1 MIIAWIFAAF
11 LGITTF
17 AYGSLLAGWG
27 FLGSLIAALFSMV
40 LLRGI
45 VAWIRRSLVL
55 RERLPDEA
63 DAGQRTLE
71 TNRFIFWRRFISF
84 VLVVGIGEL
93 IFFYIAEIAQ
103 GHSFGAISLAVMANP
118 AAVFGS
124 ITVLVLQSIPGLLA
138 LVLQFGLLFVA
149 QFMLFFGPMILFG
162 MIGRQ
167 TVRPG
172 DANYEVKIEDVRGQ
186 RSAVGEMQKILKLME
201 QGRAYTKAGGKRER
215 GVLMVGPPGTGKTM
229 LAKAIATSLQMPI
242 IVTSGS
248 AFMGMFVGMDMVAV
262 WMTVRSA
269 KRLAKR
275 WGGCTIFIDE
285 FDALGQRRSGM
296 GGGGGMGGMFPM
308 MGGGMMGM
316 LGLNML
322 LVLMDGVDDPGRFRR
337 FIRRFI
343 NVTLD
348 GFFIPR
354 RIGWNGSSVS
364 LRLAHLRPPRY
375 NLFFVGA
382 TNRPDVLDPAV
393 TRAGRFGRRIQFEM
407 PTRENRKDIADLYFS
422 RKAHDPDLDRPERRE
437 EFARVTEGF
446 SPADIEQA
454 LSMALMYAFEAGRP
468 ALNWQDLREALINV
482 SMGLAAPVEYTEHE
496 QISTAR
502 HEMGHAVAAHFYE
515 PENSPVTLS
524 IRKRANAGYG
534 HHYAVPREERFI
546 SFRSQQAGRLRT
558 ILAALACERVF
569 YGENSEGVGSD
580 LMQATSLACRMIGV
594 AGMGPDELAPELSRN
609 AANVGEGLISR
620 AEITL
625 GAQEQGT
632 IVGTVLSNPT
642 GRRAVAQIMGAAY
655 IDDWRLMYVNRD
667 AIDKGAL
674 TLVKERE
681 LVGGEIEGMLE
692 GIGLRLPGA
701 DDPYPPEAELIPPME
716 PAAHNGN
723 GRAAAH
729 EGAAHTA

>member
-27 FLGSLIAALFSMV
+27 FLGALIAALFSMV

-45 VAWIRRSLVL
+45 VAWIRRSMVL

-63 DAGQRTLE
+63 DMDQRTLE
-71 TNRFIFWRRFISF
+71 TNRFIFWRR
-84 VLVVGIGEL
+84 LVTLALVIGIGEL
-93 IFFYIAEIAQ
+93 IFFYIAELSS
-103 GHSFGAISLAVMANP
+103 GHSFGAITLAVMADP
-118 AAVFGS
+118 AGVFGAT
-124 ITVLVLQSIPGLLA
+124 TVTVLAIIPQALLLVLQLGALFLA
-138 LVLQFGLLFVA
+138 NFL
-149 QFMLFFGPMILFG
+149 LFFGPFMAFG
-162 MIGRQ
+162 MMGRT

-172 DANYEVKIEDVRGQ
+172 DANYEVNIEDVRGQ
-186 RSAVGEMQKILKLME
+186 KAAVGEMRKILKLME

-215 GVLMVGPPGTGKTM
+215 GVLLVGPPGTGKTM
-229 LAKAIATSLQMPI
+229 LAKAIATSLRMPI
-242 IVTSGS
+242 IIGSGS
-248 AFMGMFVGMDMVAV
+248 AFMGMIVGMDMLAV
-262 WMTVRSA
+262 YLTVRSA
-269 KRLAKR
+269 KRQAKR

-296 GGGGGMGGMFPM
+296 GGGVIPGMGGM
-308 MGGGMMGM
+308 MGGGMGM

-322 LVLMDGVDDPGRFRR
+322 LVQMDGIDDPGRFRR
-337 FIRRFI
+337 LFRRFI

-348 GFFIPR
+348 GLFIPR
-354 RIGWNGSSVS
+354 QIGSAS
-364 LRLAHLRPPRY
+364 LRLPHLRPPRY
-375 NLFFVGA
+375 NLFFMGA

-393 TRAGRFGRRIQFEM
+393 TRAGRFGRRIEFEM

-422 RKAHDPDLDRPERRE
+422 KKAHDPDLDRPERRE

-454 LSMALMYAFEAGRP
+454 LSMALMYAFESGRP

-496 QISTAR
+496 QLSTAR

-569 YGENSEGVGSD
+569 YGENSEGVGGD
-580 LMQATSLACRMIGV
+580 LMQGTSLACRMIGV

-609 AANVGEGLISR
+609 AANIGEGLISR

-642 GRRAVAQIMGAAY
+642 ARRAVAQIMGAAY
-655 IDDWRLMYVNRD
+655 IDDWRLMHANRE

-681 LVGGEIEGMLE
+681 LVGGEIESLLDT
-692 GIGLRLPGA
+692 IGLRLPSA
-701 DDPYPPEAELIPPME
+701 SDPYPPEAELIPPME